1 MSIRKKINHL
11 ILCTILCLTTA
22 FSNIVTPDM
31 SMVYAENDYMA
42 KWEERKSLPIQ
53 TDEIPNWPKGP
64 QIGAECAI
72 LMEMNTHTILYA
84 KDINKKMYPAST
96 TKILTCLLAMQ
107 NCNLDDTITFSHD
120 SIYDVPVDGA
130 RVGWDPNGVFHPD
143 DRLNLELALYCVL
156 VKSANEVASAVGEHV
171 AQSLGME
178 KSTAAFAELMNKKA
192 KELGCVNSNFKN
204 ANGLFDE
211 DHYTCA
217 YDLALIGCEF
227 FGNELLCKM
236 SSTPRFHFKYEQ
248 TTDNKTTKNDSEE
261 EIDNSGSYDVYL
273 SSKNQ
278 LFKGSPY
285 AYQYLLGSKTGFV
298 SQSRQTLVSG
308 AEKDG
313 MKLVCVVFNEES
325 PYQFE
330 DTVTLFNYGF
340 ENFHRI
346 SINDNETKYH
356 VNDTDIFNTNND
368 LFGSSDTLVSMEKE
382 KYIVLPNTA
391 DFEDTVSTLSYNNL
405 SDDSSDIIATIEYTY
420 SDVPVGNCNIVL
432 NKGNTDNFDFAP
444 GEPGA
449 NQPDNTNPEDKTSPT
464 IFINV
469 TKVITV
475 VIIVAVLLII
485 LMLIFSFLKSY
496 HFSPRGRGIKRK
508 REQRREHRQTLRNAK
523 RNARLQ
529 KKINRQKR
537 KAYKKRYTPS
547 NFSFSSK
554 HNRKRFK

>member
-211 DHYTCA
+211 DLTLNEDDDFNFRLIEDGGKVYITPEIRSTYYPRDNYRALFRQYFLYGEWKVPVIKKHGKPARLSHLIPLFFFMFIVFGGLLSLVLPFAWIDIVYYSVLAIYLGIDIYVSMTSQYIATTVGKWRLVWVHFVLHFA
-217 YDLALIGCEF
+217 YGLGF
-227 FGNELLCKM
+227 FVGI
-236 SSTPRFHFKYEQ
+236 FKFRG
-248 TTDNKTTKNDSEE
+248 DKWNTTKM
-261 EIDNSGSYDVYL
+261 V
-273 SSKNQ
+273 K
-278 LFKGSPY
+278 
-285 AYQYLLGSKTGFV
+285 
-298 SQSRQTLVSG
+298 
-308 AEKDG
+308 
-313 MKLVCVVFNEES
+313 
-325 PYQFE
+325 
-330 DTVTLFNYGF
+330 
-340 ENFHRI
+340 HR
-346 SINDNETKYH
+346 K
-356 VNDTDIFNTNND
+356 
-368 LFGSSDTLVSMEKE
+368 
-382 KYIVLPNTA
+382 
-391 DFEDTVSTLSYNNL
+391 
-405 SDDSSDIIATIEYTY
+405 
-420 SDVPVGNCNIVL
+420 
-432 NKGNTDNFDFAP
+432 
-444 GEPGA
+444 
-449 NQPDNTNPEDKTSPT
+449 
-464 IFINV
+464 
-469 TKVITV
+469 
-475 VIIVAVLLII
+475 
-485 LMLIFSFLKSY
+485 
-496 HFSPRGRGIKRK
+496 KRK
-508 REQRREHRQTLRNAK
+508 R
-523 RNARLQ
+523 
-529 KKINRQKR
+529 
-537 KAYKKRYTPS
+537 
-547 NFSFSSK
+547 
-554 HNRKRFK
+554 